1 MRTNM
6 KISKKINIGLKS
18 NHTSM
23 KTNKKLD
30 FMSDEELQKLF
41 QDAAPSSTKSISRTK
56 QQSSYHTTSNKI
68 TSTPADKVKA
78 METLKKEN
86 EDLKELFD
94 WIQECSIIKLNS
106 LGKEKIPQSE
116 RYKHLTIGDLQRLI
130 KLSQNIPKQNN
141 NSMQKF
147 INSVSFSDESISKI
161 ETPLFNIFKL
171 ENEVGPEN
179 TLSVIS
185 CYLFTTYGL
194 YSLIKYEKFEKFIQ
208 SVTKGYNRA
217 NPYHTDLHAADI
229 AQTCMIIMKYG
240 KIKELLSF
248 SDMDQCALF
257 ISCIVHDFKHPG
269 VTNAFLINTA
279 DPIAIRY
286 NDQSVLENFHIAQ
299 TFKLLKSDEQLN
311 ILSEFSLEDYKI
323 MRKRII
329 SCVLATD
336 MVNHAKQFAYLKSSI
351 EKYKISNGENVPKIL
366 ENLDKMGLFSLQ
378 QQFMDIIIHAC
389 DISNPTKPLDVYEQ
403 WADKVMNEFW
413 LQGDKEREMGIPI
426 SFLCDRYTI
435 TKAQGQVG
443 FMEGVVTPFFSFFVK
458 FFPGIDFLTDNLS
471 KNKEAFKK
479 IKEEEEK
486 RKKGKVNA

>member
-1 MRTNM
+1 
-6 KISKKINIGLKS
+6 
-18 NHTSM
+18 
-23 KTNKKLD
+23 
-30 FMSDEELQKLF
+30 
-41 QDAAPSSTKSISRTK
+41 
-56 QQSSYHTTSNKI
+56 
-68 TSTPADKVKA
+68 
-78 METLKKEN
+78 
-86 EDLKELFD
+86 
-94 WIQECSIIKLNS
+94 
-106 LGKEKIPQSE
+106 
-116 RYKHLTIGDLQRLI
+116 
-130 KLSQNIPKQNN
+130 
-141 NSMQKF
+141 
-147 INSVSFSDESISKI
+147 
-161 ETPLFNIFKL
+161 
-171 ENEVGPEN
+171 
-179 TLSVIS
+179 
-185 CYLFTTYGL
+185 
-194 YSLIKYEKFEKFIQ
+194 
-208 SVTKGYNRA
+208 
-217 NPYHTDLHAADI
+217 
-229 AQTCMIIMKYG
+229 
-240 KIKELLSF
+240 
-248 SDMDQCALF
+248 
-257 ISCIVHDFKHPG
+257 
-269 VTNAFLINTA
+269 
-279 DPIAIRY
+279 
-286 NDQSVLENFHIAQ
+286 
-299 TFKLLKSDEQLN
+299 
-311 ILSEFSLEDYKI
+311 

-486 RKKGKVNA
+486 RKKGKLNA

>member
-1 MRTNM
+1 
-6 KISKKINIGLKS
+6 
-18 NHTSM
+18 
-23 KTNKKLD
+23 
-30 FMSDEELQKLF
+30 
-41 QDAAPSSTKSISRTK
+41 
-56 QQSSYHTTSNKI
+56 
-68 TSTPADKVKA
+68 
-78 METLKKEN
+78 
-86 EDLKELFD
+86 
-94 WIQECSIIKLNS
+94 
-106 LGKEKIPQSE
+106 
-116 RYKHLTIGDLQRLI
+116 
-130 KLSQNIPKQNN
+130 
-141 NSMQKF
+141 MQKF

>member
-86 EDLKELFD
+86 EALKELFD

-116 RYKHLTIGDLQRLI
+116 RYKHLTIEDLQRLI

-279 DPIAIRY
+279 DPIEIRY
-286 NDQSVLENFHIAQ
+286 ND
-299 TFKLLKSDEQLN
+299 
-311 ILSEFSLEDYKI
+311 
-323 MRKRII
+323 
-329 SCVLATD
+329 
-336 MVNHAKQFAYLKSSI
+336 
-351 EKYKISNGENVPKIL
+351 
-366 ENLDKMGLFSLQ
+366 
-378 QQFMDIIIHAC
+378 
-389 DISNPTKPLDVYEQ
+389 
-403 WADKVMNEFW
+403 
-413 LQGDKEREMGIPI
+413 
-426 SFLCDRYTI
+426 
-435 TKAQGQVG
+435 
-443 FMEGVVTPFFSFFVK
+443 
-458 FFPGIDFLTDNLS
+458 
-471 KNKEAFKK
+471 
-479 IKEEEEK
+479 
-486 RKKGKVNA
+486 